1 MRRGTVATLIVSMLL
16 GGLLAGCT
24 FLPGTQRPPAG
35 DPPPSGSV
43 RTTDEAVEAI
53 QAIDGVTARI
63 ARANDGSRGYLS
75 INLELDETFTAEI
88 GAGDGGTR
96 DAALLDFVLGQVW
109 SQGEK
114 APERYVTLG
123 VTGAGRDQATVTAA
137 LAQIGVSAIPYSG
150 QSVSLKP
157 ADLESRY
164 GSWPGAVPE
173 LPATF
178 GGTG

>member
-1 MRRGTVATLIVSMLL
+1 MASLIASMLL
-16 GGLLAGCT
+16 SGLLAGCT
-24 FLPGTQRPPAG
+24 FMPSAQRPPAG
-35 DPPPSGSV
+35 DPSPSGPVRSV
-43 RTTDEAVEAI
+43 DESVEAI

-63 ARANDGSRGYLS
+63 ARANDGSRAYLS
-75 INLELDETFTAEI
+75 VNVELDEAFAAEI
-88 GAGDGGTR
+88 AAGDGETR

-109 SQGEK
+109 SQGEES
-114 APERYVTLG
+114 PERYVTLG
-123 VTGAGRDQATVTAA
+123 VTGAGRDQAAITAA
-137 LAQIGVSAIPYSG
+137 LAQIGVSAMPYSG
-150 QSVSLKP
+150 QSVSLKL